1 MWPGSFPAAVSP
13 IRGYF
18 FLRPRGYSFLVLEKF
33 RPVSLQF
40 VSEEL
45 YCQVSEAF
53 TEFHPEGLK
62 RGGQYEEG
70 RGKQFLGRVDEYK
83 ERKK

>member
-1 MWPGSFPAAVSP
+1 
-13 IRGYF
+13 
-18 FLRPRGYSFLVLEKF
+18 
-33 RPVSLQF
+33 

-53 TEFHPEGLK
+53 AEFHPEGLQP
-62 RGGQYEEG
+62 GDQYEEG
-70 RGKQFLGRVDEYK
+70 GGKQFLGRVDDYK